1 MATFYTI
8 HAYDQESGRGDDLIE
23 YQYLYTTFDKA
34 CDAIECEIHDK
45 NFERPDRTEMS
56 QYLKTRNYVHYY
68 EDEHGVLFVI
78 GKITVKD

>member
-34 CDAIECEIHDK
+34 CDAIEEEIHDE
-45 NFERPDRTEMS
+45 NFRRPDRTKMWE
-56 QYLKTRNYVHYY
+56 YLETHNYIHYY
-68 EDEHGVLFVI
+68 EDQHGVLFVVAKI
-78 GKITVKD
+78 GVKH